1 MIKEFANYLSSKEV
15 SDGAL
20 KDYML
25 TLKKIEG
32 DFNQDL
38 NNISEDTLKEYI
50 HKLKRAGLTLASVK
64 HRFYILLAYYKW
76 AVVVGG
82 YIDKNHVEG
91 IMDEVDKWYTM
102 A

>member
-1 MIKEFANYLSSKEV
+1 MIKEFVNYLSSKEV
-15 SDGAL
+15 SDGAI

-32 DFNQDL
+32 DCNQDL

-50 HKLKRAGLTLASVK
+50 HKLKRAGLTFVSVK

-76 AVVVGG
+76 AVASG
-82 YIDKNHVEG
+82 YIDVNPVEG
-91 IMDEVDKWYTM
+91 IIDEVDIWY
-102 A
+102 AVA